1 MLLGKSNYDNGTLK
15 RIENRHK
22 DFHKEMD
29 RIQARIQSN
38 LEQMKADDEAFKIKQ
53 AQHRK
58 EMDNLKAEIDALLA
72 GF

>member
-1 MLLGKSNYDNGTLK
+1 MLLGKSNYDNGALK